1 MERNKIGRR
10 LITPEM
16 IYGGDLYKNEV
27 FIYGSNVEGRSR
39 SGSAKTAVDHYGA
52 VYGKGYGHIGQ
63 SYGIATIDLRKGLKS
78 VSLANIKHQLEE
90 LIEYARINQDL
101 TFWMTK
107 IGTNL
112 AGYSVEEIQNV
123 FFQLEFPYNIAL
135 PIEFC
140 NRYEIERKFICKEV
154 PEEFKSSSEVYFI
167 QQYYLNDIRV
177 RSTKYITYHQ
187 FYHET
192 VKTQVAPGVFQEIET
207 EITEQEMDNFMKL
220 NPTHVIEKTRY
231 TTEFRGF
238 NISYDV
244 YDDIKLII
252 MEIELISLGE
262 YKLAK
267 QKLDKINPSVNT
279 NIIYEV
285 TGIKEFSNRSLA
297 KEIIYE
303 TK

>member
-1 MERNKIGRR
+1 MERTKIGNR

-16 IYGGDLYKNEV
+16 INGGELLETEV
-27 FIYGSNVEGRSR
+27 FCYGSNVEGRHG
-39 SGSAKTAVDHYGA
+39 SGSAKTAIDHYGA

-78 VSLANIKHQLEE
+78 VSLASIKHQLEE
-90 LIEYARINQDL
+90 LIEYARINPDL

-112 AGYSVEEIQNV
+112 AGYTLAEIQNI
-123 FFQLEFPYNIAL
+123 FFSLEFPYNIAL

-140 NRYEIERKFICKEV
+140 NRYEIERKFICKEI
-154 PEEFKSSSEVYFI
+154 PKEFIEKAEKEFI
-167 QQYYLNDIRV
+167 QQFYLNDVRV
-177 RSTKYITYHQ
+177 RSTLHLDGHGY
-187 FYHET
+187 YHET
-192 VKTQVAPGVFQEIET
+192 VKTEVKPGVFQEIET
-207 EITEQEMDNFMKL
+207 QITQDEMENFLKL
-220 NPTHVIEKTRY
+220 NPTHTIEKTRY
-231 TTEFRGF
+231 NLKVRDF
-238 NISYDV
+238 NVSYDL
-244 YDDIKLII
+244 YKDINLII

-262 YKLAK
+262 YKISK